1 MRHQIVQLLN
11 QYNDFSV
18 AQITSSHYEAVH
30 KLWQG
35 NNAYT
40 ALFQSH
46 SITLEEVIKEV
57 HARPIKTALYQKCFI
72 GFYLNDTLVAIAD
85 LILNYPNEEEGY
97 IGLLMMDRDYQQKG
111 YGKKI
116 YQRIESA
123 FKSVGFKRI
132 ELGVVKENKA
142 AFSFWKNR
150 GYQSIRHVTHA
161 FESRLLYVTVMEKML
176 ST

>member
-1 MRHQIVQLLN
+1 MRHQVVQLLN

-18 AQITSSHYEAVH
+18 VQITSSHYEAVH

-35 NNAYT
+35 NHAYT

-46 SITLEEVIKEV
+46 PITLEEVIKEV
-57 HARPIKTALYQKCFI
+57 NDRPKNTVLFQKCFI
-72 GFYLNDTLVAIAD
+72 GFYLKDALVGIAD

-97 IGLLMMDRDYQQKG
+97 IGLLMIDKDYQQKG
-111 YGKKI
+111 YGKKM
-116 YQRIESA
+116 YQRIEA
-123 FKSVGFKRI
+123 VLKSVGFKRI
-132 ELGVVKENKA
+132 ELGVVKENKGA
-142 AFSFWKNR
+142 YLFWKNR
-150 GYQSIRHVTHA
+150 GYQAIRHVTHA